1 MPLTTM
7 DWVVIVGYLL
17 VNLAIGIYYQRRAGG
32 NTEEFFIS
40 GRDVSW
46 WLAGTSMVATTFAA
60 DNPLFVCGVVARQG
74 IAGNWIWWAFCVGGM
89 MTVFFFA
96 RYWRRAEILT
106 DVQFAEIRYGGKPAA
121 FLRGFKALYLG
132 LFMNCFI
139 LGWVT
144 KAMVNIIVVLLGPV
158 IAEGR
163 VLEWSLFGS
172 THQYVLGSPQNT
184 ALAICVFVII
194 PFTGLYTFIGG
205 LWGVLV
211 TDLLKFAL
219 KMAMIIVLAWVAVAK
234 IGGMHALE
242 MHLQTIRAIQSN
254 AHPDIATSDPTAFLP
269 DFHQGLMG
277 EALWT
282 LPVLTFVVYLGM
294 QWWLAWYP
302 GAEPGGGGY
311 VAQRM
316 FSAKDEKN
324 SLGATLWFNIAH
336 YALRPWPW
344 IITALVA
351 IVVYSPNGGM
361 HPNPAFA
368 ANPEQGYVMVLRD
381 YLPPALRGLMVA
393 AFLAAFMSTVGTQ
406 LNWGCSYL
414 VNDLY
419 KRFIARNST
428 EKHYVLV
435 SRLLTVV
442 LVLVSGYT
450 ASQLSS
456 IGAGWGVVLSV
467 GFGTGAVYI
476 LRWYWSRI
484 TAWSEISAMLA
495 AAVVTVLLNTHYH
508 GQLLIPFSGSTV
520 LVYAKT
526 SLLTGG
532 ITTVAWLLATFLTKP
547 ESDATLTSF
556 YRRVHPTVYGW
567 RRIAKLVPELPEI
580 RDVASN
586 TFDWIMGVI
595 LVYGCLFGIGKLVFG
610 QWAWGALLLAMAAI
624 AGYLIF
630 WDLSRRGWETL
641 SGKETP
647 VAAGTVNAD

>member
-1 MPLTTM
+1 MPLTLT
-7 DWVVIVGYLL
+7 DWIVIIGYLL
-17 VNLAIGIYYQRRAGG
+17 VNLAIGIYYRRRASG
-32 NTEEFFIS
+32 NTEEFFVS

-60 DNPLFVCGVVARQG
+60 DTPLFVCGVVAKQG

-89 MTVFFFA
+89 LTVFFFA
-96 RYWRRAEILT
+96 RYWRRAQIIT
-106 DVQFAEIRYGGKPAA
+106 DVQFVEIRYGGKPAA
-121 FLRGFKALYLG
+121 FLRGFKAIYLG

-144 KAMVNIIVVLLGPV
+144 KAMVSIITVLLGPA
-158 IAEGR
+158 IAQGR
-163 VLEWSLFGS
+163 VLD
-172 THQYVLGSPQNT
+172 LGILGQHTLGNPQTT
-184 ALAICVFVII
+184 ALAICVFVLI
-194 PFTGLYTFIGG
+194 PFTGIYTFIGG

-211 TDLLKFAL
+211 TDLFQFAL
-219 KMAMIIVLAWVAVAK
+219 KMAMIIVLAWVAVAQ
-234 IGGMHALE
+234 IGGMHGLQE
-242 MHLQTIRAIQSN
+242 HLQTIRTLQN
-254 AHPDIATSDPTAFLP
+254 AHGASSDPTAFLP
-269 DFHQGLMG
+269 DFGQGLTG

-282 LPVLTFVVYLGM
+282 LPVLTFFVYLGM

-324 SLGATLWFNIAH
+324 SLAATLWFNIAH

-351 IVVYSPNGGM
+351 IVVYSPNGGI
-361 HPNPAFA
+361 HPSAAFA
-368 ANPEQGYVMVLRD
+368 QNPEQGYVMVLRD

-419 KRFIARNST
+419 KRFMVRNST
-428 EKHYVLV
+428 ERHYVFV
-435 SRLLTVV
+435 SRLFTVL

-450 ASQLSS
+450 ASQLNS
-456 IGAGWGVVLSV
+456 IGEGWGVVLSI

-484 TAWSEISAMLA
+484 NAWSEISAMIAA
-495 AAVVTVLLNTHYH
+495 AAVTFALNVHIF
-508 GQLLIPFSGSTV
+508 GKFLITFSGTAA
-520 LVYAKT
+520 LVYAKQ
-526 SLLTGG
+526 SLVIGS
-532 ITTVAWLLATFLTKP
+532 ITTIVWLITTFLTQP
-547 ESDATLTSF
+547 ESEETLVSF
-556 YRRVHPTVYGW
+556 YRRVHPSVYGW
-567 RRIAKLVPELPEI
+567 QKISKLVPEMPQV
-580 RDVASN
+580 RDLASN
-586 TFDWIMGVI
+586 TFNWVMGTI
-595 LVYGCLFGIGKLVFG
+595 LVYGCLFGIGKLIFG
-610 QWAWGALLLAMAAI
+610 QWISGALMLIVAAV

-641 SGKETP
+641 SGKEANAP
-647 VAAGTVNAD
+647 SYAAQGR

>member
-1 MPLTTM
+1 MPLTLT
-7 DWVVIVGYLL
+7 DWLVIVGYLL
-17 VNLAIGIYYQRRAGG
+17 ANLLIGVYYRRRSSG

-60 DNPLFVCGVVARQG
+60 DTPLFVCGVVARQG
-74 IAGNWIWWAFCVGGM
+74 IAGNWIWWGSCVGGM
-89 MTVFFFA
+89 LTVFFFA

-106 DVQFAEIRYGGKPAA
+106 DVQLVEIRYGGKPAA
-121 FLRGFKALYLG
+121 FLRGFKAVYLG
-132 LFMNCFI
+132 LLMNCFI

-144 KAMVNIIVVLLGPV
+144 KAMVNIITVLLGPA

-163 VLEWSLFGS
+163 VLQLTVFGHIFQ
-172 THQYVLGSPQNT
+172 TTLGSPERT
-184 ALAICVFVII
+184 ALLICVLVLI

-211 TDLLKFAL
+211 TDLFQFVL
-219 KMAMIIVLAWVAVAK
+219 KMAMIIVLAWVAVAQ
-234 IGGMHALE
+234 IGGMQALQV
-242 MHLQTIRAIQSN
+242 HLQVIQNNVRQSGLP
-254 AHPDIATSDPTAFLP
+254 AADPTAFLP
-269 DFHQGLMG
+269 DFHLGL
-277 EALWT
+277 ATDSLWT
-282 LPVLTFVVYLGM
+282 LPVLTFIVYLGM

-344 IITALVA
+344 VLTGLVA
-351 IVVYSPNGGM
+351 IVVYSPHGGL
-361 HPNPAFA
+361 HPSVDFA
-368 ANPEQGYVMVLRD
+368 QNPEQGYVMVLRD

-393 AFLAAFMSTVGTQ
+393 AFLAAFMSTIGTQ
-406 LNWGCSYL
+406 LNWGSSYL
-414 VNDLY
+414 VNDFY
-419 KRFIARNST
+419 KRFFVRNQT
-428 EKHYVLV
+428 EKHYVLLGKLFTI
-435 SRLLTVV
+435 LLVV
-442 LVLVSGYT
+442 GSGYT
-450 ASQLSS
+450 AMKLTS
-456 IGAGWGVVLSV
+456 INSGWLLVLNI

-484 TAWSEISAMLA
+484 NAWSEIVAMAVA
-495 AAVVTVLLNTHYH
+495 AAMTIALSKVQFTGNDA
-508 GQLLIPFSGSTV
+508 

-526 SLLTGG
+526 ALITGLV
-532 ITTVAWLLATFLTKP
+532 TTIAWIVATFVTPP
-547 ESDATLTSF
+547 ESDDTLISF

-567 RRIAKLVPELPEI
+567 RRIAALVPELPEI

-586 TFDWIMGVI
+586 AFDWLMGVV
-595 LVYGCLFGIGKLVFG
+595 LVYGCLFGIGKIIFG
-610 QWAWGALLLAMAAI
+610 EWLWGLLLLAVAGL

-630 WDLSRRGWETL
+630 WDLSRRGWATL
-641 SGKETP
+641 SGAAVSTTAAP
-647 VAAGTVNAD
+647 VAEGD

>member
-1 MPLTTM
+1 MPLTSI
-7 DWVVIVGYLL
+7 DWVVIIGYLM
-17 VNLAIGIYYQRRAGG
+17 VNLAIGIYYRRRSSG
-32 NTEEFFIS
+32 NTEDFFVS

-60 DNPLFVCGVVARQG
+60 DTPLFVCGVVARQG
-74 IAGNWIWWAFCVGGM
+74 IAGNWIWWGFCFGGM
-89 MTVFFFA
+89 LTVFFFA

-106 DVQFAEIRYGGKPAA
+106 DVEFSEIRYGGKPAA
-121 FLRGFKALYLG
+121 FLRGFKSVYLG

-144 KAMVNIIVVLLGPV
+144 RAMVSIVTVILGPV
-158 IAEGR
+158 IAQGR
-163 VLEWSLFGS
+163 V
-172 THQYVLGSPQNT
+172 VDLGFLGRHTLGDPQNT
-184 ALAICVFVII
+184 ALAICIFVII

-211 TDLLKFAL
+211 TDLFQFVL

-242 MHLQTIRAIQSN
+242 AHLQVIRAN
-254 AHPDIATSDPTAFLP
+254 AQAAGATTSDPLAFLP
-269 DFHQGLMG
+269 NFHQGLLSN
-277 EALWT
+277 AVWT
-282 LPVLTFVVYLGM
+282 LPVLTFIVYLGM

-324 SLGATLWFNIAH
+324 SLGATLWFNVAH

-344 IITALVA
+344 IVTALVA
-351 IVVYSPNGGM
+351 IVVYSPNGGL
-361 HPNPAFA
+361 HPSLAFA
-368 ANPEQGYVMVLRD
+368 QNPEQGYVMVLRD
-381 YLPPALRGLMVA
+381 FLPPALRGLMVA

-419 KRFIARNST
+419 KRFLVRNST
-428 EKHYVLV
+428 EKHYVRV
-435 SRLLTVV
+435 SRVITVL
-442 LVLVSGYT
+442 LVLASGYT
-450 ASQLSS
+450 AAQLKT
-456 IGAGWGVVLSV
+456 IGAGWELVLGV

-476 LRWYWSRI
+476 LRWYWWRI
-484 TAWSEISAMLA
+484 SAWSEISAMLA
-495 AAVVTVLLNTHYH
+495 AAVVTIGLHNVSFAGNDA
-508 GQLLIPFSGSTV
+508 
-520 LVYAKT
+520 LVYAKKT
-526 SLLTGG
+526 LITGG
-532 ITTVAWLLATFLTKP
+532 ITTVAWLLATFLTP
-547 ESDATLTSF
+547 AESDRTLVSF

-567 RRIAKLVPELPEI
+567 KRVAKLVPELPEVK
-580 RDVASN
+580 DVAGN
-586 TFDWIMGVI
+586 AFNWLMGVV
-595 LVYGCLFGIGKLVFG
+595 LVYGCLFGIGKLVFQQWG
-610 QWAWGALLLAMAAI
+610 QGFLLLAIAAV

-641 SGKETP
+641 SGKNLDSSSQ
-647 VAAGTVNAD
+647 TVSAD

>member
-1 MPLTTM
+1 MPLSAT
-7 DWVVIVGYLL
+7 DWVVIIGYLL
-17 VNLAIGIYYQRRAGG
+17 VNLAIGLYYRRRASG
-32 NTEEFFIS
+32 NTEEFFVS

-60 DNPLFVCGVVARQG
+60 DTPLFVCGVVAKQG
-74 IAGNWIWWAFCVGGM
+74 IAGNWIWWSFCVGGM
-89 MTVFFFA
+89 LTVFFFA

-106 DVQFAEIRYGGKPAA
+106 DVQFVEIRYGGKPAA
-121 FLRGFKALYLG
+121 FLRGFKAIYLG

-144 KAMVNIIVVLLGPV
+144 KAMVNIIAVLLGPM
-158 IAEGR
+158 IAPGR
-163 VLEWSLFGS
+163 VLEWSLLGHTHHYVFGA
-172 THQYVLGSPQNT
+172 PENT
-184 ALAICVFVII
+184 ALAICIFVLI

-211 TDLLKFAL
+211 TDLFQFVL

-234 IGGMHALE
+234 IGGMHGLE
-242 MHLQTIRAIQSN
+242 HHLATIGNNMRAAGTS
-254 AHPDIATSDPTAFLP
+254 ASDPTAFLP
-269 DFHQGLMG
+269 DFHQGLTTQ
-277 EALWT
+277 AVWT

-324 SLGATLWFNIAH
+324 SLGATLWFNVAH

-344 IITALVA
+344 ILTALVA
-351 IVVYSPNGGM
+351 IVVYSPNGGL
-361 HPNPAFA
+361 HPSAAFA
-368 ANPEQGYVMVLRD
+368 ENPEQGYVMVLRD

-419 KRFIARNST
+419 KRFLVRNST
-428 EKHYVLV
+428 EGHYVLV
-435 SRLLTVV
+435 SRLFTVL
-442 LVLVSGYT
+442 LVLASGYT
-450 ASQLSS
+450 AAQLKS
-456 IGAGWGVVLSV
+456 IGQGWGLVLEI

-484 TAWSEISAMLA
+484 NAWSEISAMIA
-495 AAVVTVLLNTHYH
+495 AAGTTIGLN
-508 GQLLIPFSGSTV
+508 GVSFAGSDAV
-520 LVYAKT
+520 VYAKRSLIVGIIT
-526 SLLTGG
+526 TIAWLAVTLLTS
-532 ITTVAWLLATFLTKP
+532 P
-547 ESDATLTSF
+547 ESENTLIAF

-567 RRIAKLVPELPEI
+567 RPIAKLVPELPEV
-580 RDVASN
+580 RDIGSN
-586 TFDWIMGVI
+586 AFNWAMGI
-595 LVYGCLFGIGKLVFG
+595 LLVYGCLFGIGKLIFG
-610 QWAWGALLLAMAAI
+610 QWGWGALLLAIAGL

-641 SGKETP
+641 SGRQP
-647 VAAGTVNAD
+647 APLPFVARAQ

>member
-1 MPLTTM
+1 MPLTSI
-7 DWVVIVGYLL
+7 DWLVIVGYLL
-17 VNLAIGIYYQRRAGG
+17 ANLLIGVYYRRRASG

-60 DNPLFVCGVVARQG
+60 DTPLLVCGLVARQG
-74 IAGNWIWWAFCVGGM
+74 IAGNWIWWGSCVGGM
-89 MTVFFFA
+89 LTVFFFA

-106 DVQFAEIRYGGKPAA
+106 DVQLVEIRYGGKPAA
-121 FLRGFKALYLG
+121 FLRGFKAIYLG

-144 KAMVNIIVVLLGPV
+144 QAMVNIITVLLGPA
-158 IAEGR
+158 IAQGK
-163 VLEWSLFGS
+163 VVQLS
-172 THQYVLGSPQNT
+172 LGSHALHYTMGDPKST
-184 ALAICVFVII
+184 ALLICVLILI

-211 TDLLKFAL
+211 TDLFQFVL

-234 IGGMHALE
+234 IGGMQSLE
-242 MHLQTIRAIQSN
+242 MRLQV
-254 AHPDIATSDPTAFLP
+254 IAEQTRQTGVQTADPTAFLP
-269 DFHQGLMG
+269 DFHRGLSTD
-277 EALWT
+277 ALWT
-282 LPVLTFVVYLGM
+282 LPVLTFIVYLGM

-344 IITALVA
+344 VVTGLVA
-351 IVVYSPNGGM
+351 VVVYSPNGGL
-361 HPNPAFA
+361 HPSAAFA
-368 ANPEQGYVMVLRD
+368 QNPEQGYVMVLRD

-393 AFLAAFMSTVGTQ
+393 AFLAAFMSTIGTQ
-406 LNWGCSYL
+406 LNWGSSYL

-419 KRFIARNST
+419 KRFFVRNAT
-428 EKHYVLV
+428 EKHYVLI
-435 SRLLTVV
+435 SKLFTVF
-442 LVLVSGYT
+442 LVLGSGYT
-450 ASQLSS
+450 ATRLASINQGWQL
-456 IGAGWGVVLSV
+456 VLNI

-476 LRWYWSRI
+476 LRWYWDRI
-484 TAWSEISAMLA
+484 NAWSEIVAMAVA
-495 AAVVTVLLNTHYH
+495 ALMTILLSRVS
-508 GQLLIPFSGSTV
+508 FSGNDA

-526 SLLTGG
+526 ALITGLV
-532 ITTVAWLLATFLTKP
+532 TTLAWVIATFVTPP
-547 ESDATLTSF
+547 ESDETLTGF

-567 RRIAKLVPELPEI
+567 RRVAKLVPELPEV
-580 RDVASN
+580 RDVAAN
-586 TFDWIMGVI
+586 AFNWVMGVV

-610 QWAWGALLLAMAAI
+610 ELGWGFLLLAI
-624 AGYLIF
+624 SGVAGYLIF
-630 WDLSRRGWETL
+630 WDLSRRGWSTL
-641 SGKETP
+641 SGKE
-647 VAAGTVNAD
+647 AAVVTQPAQGD

>member
-1 MPLTTM
+1 MPLTST
-7 DWVVIVGYLL
+7 DWIVIVGYLL
-17 VNLAIGIYYQRRAGG
+17 ANLLIGIYYRRRASG
-32 NTEEFFIS
+32 NTEEFFVS

-60 DNPLFVCGVVARQG
+60 DTPLLVCGLVARQG
-74 IAGNWIWWAFCVGGM
+74 IAGNWIWWGYCVGGM
-89 MTVFFFA
+89 LTVFFFA

-106 DVQFAEIRYGGKPAA
+106 DVQLVELRYGGKPAA
-121 FLRGFKALYLG
+121 FLRGFKAIYLG

-144 KAMVNIIVVLLGPV
+144 QAMVSIITVLLGPV
-158 IAEGR
+158 IAQGR
-163 VLEWSLFGS
+163 VLSLGGAHF
-172 THQYVLGSPQNT
+172 TLGDPRST
-184 ALAICVFVII
+184 ALLLCVFVLI

-211 TDLLKFAL
+211 TDLFQFVL
-219 KMAMIIVLAWVAVAK
+219 KMTMIIVLAWVAVVK
-234 IGGMHALE
+234 IGGMQALE
-242 MHLQTIRAIQSN
+242 SHLQVIAQNERATGKIV
-254 AHPDIATSDPTAFLP
+254 ADPLAFLP
-269 DFHQGLMG
+269 DFHLGLTTD
-277 EALWT
+277 ALWT
-282 LPVLTFVVYLGM
+282 LPVLTFIVYLGM

-344 IITALVA
+344 VITGLVA
-351 IVVYSPNGGM
+351 IVAYSPHGGL
-361 HPNPAFA
+361 HPSMEFA
-368 ANPEQGYVMVLRD
+368 KNPEQGYVMVLRD

-393 AFLAAFMSTVGTQ
+393 AFLAAFMSTIGTQ
-406 LNWGCSYL
+406 LNWGSSYL

-419 KRFIARNST
+419 KRFFVRDAT
-428 EKHYVLV
+428 EKHYVLM
-435 SRLLTVV
+435 SKIFTVL
-442 LVLVSGYT
+442 LVLGSGYT
-450 ASQLSS
+450 ATRLSS
-456 IGAGWGVVLSV
+456 ISQGWQLVLNV

-476 LRWYWSRI
+476 LRWYWQRI
-484 TAWSEISAMLA
+484 NAWSEIVAMGVA
-495 AAVVTVLLNTHYH
+495 AIMTYILSRITFTGNDA
-508 GQLLIPFSGSTV
+508 

-526 SLLTGG
+526 ALITGG
-532 ITTVAWLLATFLTKP
+532 ITTVAWIVATFVTP
-547 ESDATLTSF
+547 AESDETLIRF

-567 RRIAKLVPELPEI
+567 RRIAALVPELPEV

-586 TFDWIMGVI
+586 TFNWVAGVV

-610 QWAWGALLLAMAAI
+610 QWGWGLLLLAIAAI

-630 WDLSRRGWETL
+630 WDLSRRGWQTL
-641 SGKETP
+641 SGS
-647 VAAGTVNAD
+647 AADEQVRMSHGD